1 MFSDLMMQH
10 LHVAR
15 VEEERQRKMLL
26 NEQLRIA
33 GLTRPSLMSLIT
45 DRIGT
50 ILITAGESLRREKAA
65 HTQAQLE
72 RIRSAR
78 TA

>member
-1 MFSDLMMQH
+1 MFTDLMMQH
-10 LHVAR
+10 LHVVR
-15 VEEERQRKMLL
+15 IEEERQRKMLL

-45 DRIGT
+45 DRIST
-50 ILITAGESLRREKAA
+50 ILITAGERLRREKAA
-65 HTQAQLE
+65 HPQAQLE
-72 RIRSAR
+72 RMRSAR